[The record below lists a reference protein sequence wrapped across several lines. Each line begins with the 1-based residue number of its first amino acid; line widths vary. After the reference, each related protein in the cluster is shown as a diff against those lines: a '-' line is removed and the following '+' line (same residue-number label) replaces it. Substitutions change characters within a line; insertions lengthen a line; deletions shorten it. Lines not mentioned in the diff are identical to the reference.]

1 MFAAQLDFMDLL
13 AQRAGEARYEPLP
26 RFPSVTRDIAVVC
39 AQEITVAQLE
49 ECINR
54 GARGLLKEVELFDIY
69 TGAPIPAGKKSVAY
83 SLMFR
88 SPEGTLTDAE
98 IEPALKKIF
107 KSLHEKGC
115 ILRS

>member
-1 MFAAQLDFMDLL
+1 MRISDVFV
-13 AQRAGEARYEPLP
+13 P
-26 RFPSVTRDIAVVC
+26 
-39 AQEITVAQLE
+39 IT
-49 ECINR
+49 I
-54 GARGLLKEVELFDIY
+54 
-69 TGAPIPAGKKSVAY
+69 TAGKKSVAY